1 MPVSHIFV
9 DMDGVLCD
17 FISAAFEVHGKK
29 YDAETYPKLEWSIAS
44 VLGITEDEFWRV
56 IDDCKHR
63 FWPSLNRYPW
73 ASELLFEARSV
84 ASVSL
89 LSTPSKSGFSHSGK
103 RVWVDEH
110 APDVELILCK
120 SKHFLAAPGRVLI
133 DDNDGNIKK
142 WRDNGGL
149 GILFPQPWNANH
161 QFTDN
166 PLGHVFEQLH
176 VIADDKPQ
184 FSPPQWVAF
193 CGVARAGK
201 DEAAKALI
209 ANGYGRRCFG
219 DIIKRQLD
227 DLVKRH
233 LGFSAF
239 TEDDTQKK
247 QIRAALEH
255 WGDVNYD
262 NILDEF
268 FSSLPTKAV
277 NTRLVR
283 VREAKEWKDR
293 GGQIVEIERPG
304 YVAASDWESEN
315 LHELRASG
323 LIDHKLINDGTVSEL
338 HDAILELIAA

>member
-1 MPVSHIFV
+1 MPVSQIFV

-29 YDAETYPKLEWSIAS
+29 YDALTYPKLEWSIAS

-56 IDDCKHR
+56 IDDGKHR
-63 FWPSLNRYPW
+63 FWPGIKRYPW
-73 ASELLFEARSV
+73 ANELLTQVSAMAPV
-84 ASVSL
+84 AL
-89 LSTPSKSGFSHSGK
+89 LSTPSKSAFCHSGK

-110 APDVELILCK
+110 APDFELILCK

-142 WRDNGGL
+142 WRDNGGI

-161 QFTDN
+161 PFTDD
-166 PLGHVFEQLH
+166 PLGHVVEQLH
-176 VIADDKPQ
+176 IIADDKPR
-184 FSPPQWVAF
+184 FPTPQWVAF

-201 DEAAKALI
+201 DEAGKALI
-209 ANGYGRRCFG
+209 ANGYAKRCFG

-227 DLVKRH
+227 DLVRGQ

-239 TEDDTQKK
+239 TEDDKQK
-247 QIRAALEH
+247 QTIRSILEQ

-262 NILDEF
+262 SILDEF
-268 FSSLPTKAV
+268 FTSLPTKSV

-283 VREAKEWKDR
+283 VREAKEWKAR
-293 GGQIVEIERPG
+293 GGQLVEIERPG
-304 YVAASDWESEN
+304 YSAVSDWEAEN
-315 LHELRASG
+315 LAELRASG
-323 LIDHKLINDGTVSEL
+323 LIDHKLINNGTVDEL